1 MQTANILGFDIG
13 GANTKATL
21 VKTKNNRVEK
31 TAAASEYLP
40 MWKCPEKLQATLK
53 DLAKRVAGHNRL
65 DLVIV
70 TMTAELADSYKTKR
84 EGVNHILDVVEKVFP
99 DQKILV
105 VDVDGTLRTCTAARH
120 EPEKVAAANWAATG
134 WLISQLKRDCIAI
147 DVGSTT
153 TSIIPVH
160 EGKVLTEGKND
171 LEKLILGELVYTGS
185 LRTNV
190 AAIVNKIPLQKGIA
204 RVSSESFAQSAD
216 VHLILGNISQA
227 DYSVDTDDCKEK
239 TREAALARL
248 ARVVC
253 ADKEMLSEKEI
264 MSMAKYVYAT
274 QVEQIAQALTQVIA
288 RKKSEAKSVT
298 AVVTGLGRNFLAR
311 KAAEQVGF
319 GEIWDFG
326 DFVGDG
332 VAKVSTAFAAAVM
345 GASFLEGGV
354 VSWTR

>member
-1 MQTANILGFDIG
+1 LDIG
-13 GANTKATL
+13 GANTKAAF
-21 VKTKNNRVEK
+21 VKTKNGRVEK

-40 MWKCPEKLQATLK
+40 MWKCPEKLPATLK

-65 DLVIV
+65 DLVTV
-70 TMTAELADSYKTKR
+70 TMTAELADSYQTKR
-84 EGVNHILDVVEKVFP
+84 EGVNHILDDIEKAFPDEKV
-99 DQKILV
+99 LV
-105 VDVDGTLRTCTAARH
+105 VDIEGKLRTFEEAKL

-153 TSIIPVH
+153 TSIIPFH

-190 AAIVNKIPLQKGIA
+190 ATIVKRIPLKKGNA

-227 DYSVDTDDCKEK
+227 DYTVDTNDGKEK
-239 TREAALARL
+239 TRKAALARL

-253 ADKEMLSEKEI
+253 ADTEMLSEEEI
-264 MSMAKYVYAT
+264 VGMAECAYAA
-274 QVEQIAQALTQVIA
+274 QVKQIAQALTQVSA
-288 RKKSEAKSVT
+288 HFNSEARYMT

-319 GEIWDFG
+319 AEIEDLG
-326 DFVGDG
+326 DFVGN
-332 VAKVSTAFAAAVM
+332 VFAKVSTAFALAVM
-345 GASFLEGGV
+345 GASLLEGGV
-354 VSWTR
+354 VNWTR

>member
-1 MQTANILGFDIG
+1 MGFDIG
-13 GANTKATL
+13 GANTKTAFIRTE
-21 VKTKNNRVEK
+21 NGRVAK
-31 TAAASEYLP
+31 IAAVSEYLP
-40 MWKCPEKLQATLK
+40 MWKCPEKLPATLK
-53 DLAKRVAGHNRL
+53 ELAKRVAGHTSV
-65 DLVIV
+65 DLVTM

-84 EGVNHILDVVEKVFP
+84 DGVNHILDDVEKAFP
-99 DQKILV
+99 VEKRLV
-105 VDVDGTLRTCTAARH
+105 VDVEGKLRTFAEARL

-134 WLISQLKRDCIAI
+134 WLLSQLKRDCITI

-153 TSIIPVH
+153 TSIIPVY
-160 EGKVLTEGKND
+160 EGRVLTEGRND

-190 AAIVNKIPLQKGIA
+190 AAIVNKIPLEKGIA

-227 DYSVDTDDCKEK
+227 DYSVDTYDCKEK
-239 TREAALARL
+239 TRDAALARL

-253 ADKEMLSEKEI
+253 ADKEMLSEEEI

-274 QVEQIAQALTQVIA
+274 QVDQIAQALTQVNA
-288 RKKSEAKSVT
+288 RLKSEAKSLT

-311 KAAEQVGF
+311 KAAVQVGF

-326 DFVGDG
+326 NFVGKG
-332 VAKVSTAFAAAVM
+332 VAKVSTAFAAAIM
-345 GASFLEGGV
+345 GASFFEGGV